1 MPVVDGKHYPY
12 TKKGKAAANKARQGK
27 SLGGRM
33 DFGIGI
39 QTTDDFQVPNFT
51 TGRFMGMAPKKS
63 SKPKGIS
70 GAQKYSAPPTPLPK
84 KLGMRDRFTTGGG
97 VAKPN

>member
-1 MPVVDGKHYPY
+1 MPMVDGKKYPY
-12 TKKGKAAANKARQGK
+12 TKKGKEEANKARQGK
-27 SLGGRM
+27 FFGG
-33 DFGIGI
+33 GI

-63 SKPKGIS
+63 SKPKGMS
-70 GAQKYSAPPTPLPK
+70 GAKKYSAPPPQLPK
-84 KLGMRDRFTTGGG
+84 MGKRNLFHSGG